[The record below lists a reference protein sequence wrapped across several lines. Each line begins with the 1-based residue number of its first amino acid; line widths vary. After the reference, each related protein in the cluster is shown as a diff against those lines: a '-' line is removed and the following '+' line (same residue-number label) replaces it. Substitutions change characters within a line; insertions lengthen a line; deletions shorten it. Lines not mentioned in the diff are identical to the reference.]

1 MPSIFSRIV
10 SGELPA
16 YILVQ
21 DEMHMA
27 ILDINPLVQGH
38 VLVFPKKEV
47 DYLFDLSDEEYYA
60 LMSFTKRVAARLKEL
75 MPCKRIGV
83 SVIGLEVPHVH
94 VHLIPMKTIGDMNF
108 SREKCALDE
117 TLAKGL
123 MSNFSLSV

>member
-47 DYLFDLSDEEYYA
+47 DYLFDLSDEEYRA
-60 LMSFTKRVAARLKEL
+60 LMSFTKQVAARLKEL
-75 MPCKRIGV
+75 VPCKRIGV

-94 VHLIPMKTIGDMNF
+94 VHLIPINTIVDMNF
-108 SREKCALDE
+108 SKPREILTRDNAIGFVTVFRE
-117 TLAKGL
+117 
-123 MSNFSLSV
+123 